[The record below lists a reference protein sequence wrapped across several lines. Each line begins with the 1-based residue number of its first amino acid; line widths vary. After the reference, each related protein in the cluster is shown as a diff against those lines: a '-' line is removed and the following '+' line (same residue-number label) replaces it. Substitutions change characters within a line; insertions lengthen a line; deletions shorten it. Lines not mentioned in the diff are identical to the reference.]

1 MKIPEIDIAT
11 AVLGF
16 TLLAM
21 LTFLKAPYDLKSACE
36 PVISKDLRPRRLGF
50 HFMKVRPFFS
60 INKSL
65 R

>member
-50 HFMKVRPFFS
+50 H
-60 INKSL
+60 
-65 R
+65 